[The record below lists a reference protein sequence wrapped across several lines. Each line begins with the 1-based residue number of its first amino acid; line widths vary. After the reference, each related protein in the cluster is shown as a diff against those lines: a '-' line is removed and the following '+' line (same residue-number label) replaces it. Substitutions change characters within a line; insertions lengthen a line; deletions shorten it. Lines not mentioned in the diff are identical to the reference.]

1 MYLSDIIIWR
11 YFGFQGLPD
20 FLAHR
25 FLFHCS
31 LFDFSYDVRLC
42 RAFLL
47 ELCAAAAAPPPP
59 PTTECRRRAGAVF
72 VTCSRHVVHQLY
84 VARFL

>member
-47 ELCAAAAAPPPP
+47 ELCAAAAADDRMSAS
-59 PTTECRRRAGAVF
+59 RRRRFRDVF
-72 VTCSRHVVHQLY
+72 T
-84 VARFL
+84 ARSTPAICC